1 MRRTVLLL
9 CAAVP
14 LLFSPSAL
22 AADQKA
28 EGDSVCRVPDVD
40 LSYDT
45 ETFTTL
51 VSLPVSG
58 CKPREHTQFIV
69 SASISRLDHDG
80 GRDVIERSA
89 MCGPFRSADDFED
102 GKAPQ
107 YSCTL
112 AVWVDHPKVETAQY
126 DVEVTYP
133 GAAAER
139 TMRLFTFCTSDGTD
153 ASCEH

>member
-1 MRRTVLLL
+1 MRKLVLLA
-9 CAAVP
+9 AAVP
-14 LLFSPSAL
+14 LLLAPSAV
-22 AADQKA
+22 AAEKKA
-28 EGDSVCRVPDVD
+28 ERESVCRVPDVD

-51 VSLPVSG
+51 VTLPVSS
-58 CKPREHTQFIV
+58 CKSREHSQFMV
-69 SASISRLDHDG
+69 SASISRLDNDG

-107 YSCTL
+107 YSCTMAL
-112 AVWVDHPKVETAQY
+112 WLDHTTVETAQY

-133 GAAAER
+133 GASAER
-139 TMRLFTFCTSDGTD
+139 TMRLFTFCTSDGTN
-153 ASCEH
+153 ASCEQ

>member
-1 MRRTVLLL
+1 MRKLVLLA
-9 CAAVP
+9 AAVP
-14 LLFSPSAL
+14 LLFSPTAL

-28 EGDSVCRVPDVD
+28 ERQSVCRVPDVE

-45 ETFTTL
+45 DTFTTL
-51 VSLPVSG
+51 VTLPVSG
-58 CKPREHTQFIV
+58 CTSREHTQFIL

-89 MCGPFRSADDFED
+89 MCGPFRSASDFED
-102 GKAPQ
+102 GNAPQ
-107 YSCTL
+107 YSCTMAL
-112 AVWVDHPKVETAQY
+112 WLDHPTVETAQY

-139 TMRLFTFCTSDGTD
+139 TMRLFTFCTSDGTNR
-153 ASCEH
+153 SCEH

>member
-1 MRRTVLLL
+1 MRKLVLL
-9 CAAVP
+9 AVAVS
-14 LLFSPSAL
+14 LLLAPSA
-22 AADQKA
+22 AAA
-28 EGDSVCRVPDVD
+28 EKKVERESVCRVPDVE

-58 CKPREHTQFIV
+58 CKSREHTQFMV
-69 SASISRLDHDG
+69 SAAISRLDHDG

-89 MCGPFRSADDFED
+89 TCGPFRSASDFED
-102 GKAPQ
+102 GNAPQ
-107 YSCTL
+107 YSCNL
-112 AVWVDHPKVETAQY
+112 ALWLDHPKVENSQY

-139 TMRLFTFCTSDGTD
+139 TMRLFAFCTSDGTD
-153 ASCEH
+153 ASCEQ

>member
-1 MRRTVLLL
+1 MRKLVLL
-9 CAAVP
+9 AAAAP
-14 LLFSPSAL
+14 LLLAPSAV
-22 AADQKA
+22 AADTKA
-28 EGDSVCRVPDVD
+28 ERESICRVPDVE

-58 CKPREHTQFIV
+58 CKSREHTQFIL
-69 SASISRLDHDG
+69 SASISRVDNDG

-107 YSCTL
+107 YSCNL
-112 AVWVDHPKVETAQY
+112 ALWLDHSTVETAQY

-139 TMRLFTFCTSDGTD
+139 AMRLFTFCTSDGTD

>member
-14 LLFSPSAL
+14 LLL
-22 AADQKA
+22 APPAVAAEKA
-28 EGDSVCRVPDVD
+28 ERESVCRVPDVE
-40 LSYDT
+40 LSYGT

-51 VSLPVSG
+51 VTLPVSG
-58 CKPREHTQFIV
+58 CKSREHTQFIL
-69 SASISRLDHDG
+69 SASISRLDNDG

-89 MCGPFRSADDFED
+89 MCGPFRSASDFED

-107 YSCTL
+107 YSCTMAL
-112 AVWVDHPKVETAQY
+112 GLDHPTVETAQY

-139 TMRLFTFCTSDGTD
+139 TMRLFTFCTSDGTT

>member
-1 MRRTVLLL
+1 MLLL

-14 LLFSPSAL
+14 LLFAPPAG
-22 AADQKA
+22 ATDKKA
-28 EGDSVCRVPDVD
+28 ERESICRVPDVD

-45 ETFTTL
+45 ETFTTV

-58 CKPREHTQFIV
+58 CKSREHTQFILSV
-69 SASISRLDHDG
+69 QVSRLDHDR
-80 GRDVIERSA
+80 GRDVIERST
-89 MCGPFRSADDFED
+89 MYGPFRSVDDFED

-112 AVWVDHPKVETAQY
+112 ALWLDHPKVENSQY
-126 DVEVTYP
+126 DVEATYP

-139 TMRLFTFCTSDGTD
+139 TMRLFTFCTSDGIN
-153 ASCEH
+153 ASCEQ

>member
-14 LLFSPSAL
+14 LLLAPPAV
-22 AADQKA
+22 AADTKA
-28 EGDSVCRVPDVD
+28 ERESVCRVPDVE
-40 LSYDT
+40 LTYDT
-45 ETFTTL
+45 ETLTTL
-51 VSLPVSG
+51 VTLPVSG
-58 CKPREHTQFIV
+58 CKTREHSQFIL
-69 SASISRLDHDG
+69 SASISRLDHEG
-80 GRDVIERSA
+80 GRDVIERSG

-102 GKAPQ
+102 GKGPQ
-107 YSCTL
+107 YTCTMAL
-112 AVWVDHPKVETAQY
+112 WLDHPDVETAQY